1 MFSGFELTV
10 IKSWALTGKDIL
22 IGHLQ
27 SEVFTHD
34 EKEDKRREYN
44 ALESIIDTAKTLQT
58 KYANVDADHMGH
70 MIFVLD
76 EYKHYVKELL
86 DTAEISTEDY
96 AAECY
101 AIGYIQGRA
110 EIGLLSEKDINI
122 ISEWENTL
130 EESNYVSSEE

>member
-22 IGHLQ
+22 LGHLQ
-27 SEVFTHD
+27 SEVFTHG

-44 ALESIIDTAKTLQT
+44 ALESIIDTAKELQT
-58 KYANVDADHMGH
+58 KYANVDADHLGH
-70 MIFVLD
+70 MIFILD

-86 DTAEISTEDY
+86 DTAEMSTEDY

-101 AIGYIQGRA
+101 AIGYLQGRA

-122 ISEWENTL
+122 IDEWENEL
-130 EESNYVSSEE
+130 EANNQVSSEE